1 MPPPCFP
8 PTVCDKVPS
17 FPLTG
22 SLGSVRPLHW
32 YYEDTPISA
41 VRLTGS
47 LRSPSDTR
55 VASCPSLPR
64 FKTHSRRAWGFCF
77 GVTRTDWWLRR
88 RRQTSPGSWG
98 TLRRFAWVF
107 DPGGTDTPGPIGV
120 PTRPPLCST
129 TRAPDEKSLSRLHV
143 QAFRLT
149 VYASPGGSP
158 HHDARLA
165 SGCWPALPGGIRT
178 RRVPTEGFRVVVLTS
193 LPPSPGFAWRNEH
206 LTWQPYAAPL
216 AQTVSGPAHYRV
228 SSSLRFFLSSQHA
241 FTNSYSVRR

>member
-1 MPPPCFP
+1 MRTLRFL
-8 PTVCDKVPS
+8 PS
-17 FPLTG
+17 V
-22 SLGSVRPLHW
+22 SLAHCVRQAIPA
-32 YYEDTPISA
+32 S
-41 VRLTGS
+41 RLV
-47 LRSPSDTR
+47 LRS
-55 VASCPSLPR
+55 PR
-64 FKTHSRRAWGFCF
+64 FKTHSRRAWGFLF
-77 GVTRTDWWLRR
+77 RR
-88 RRQTSPGSWG
+88 HPDRLVATQETADLPGSWG

-107 DPGGTDTPGPIGV
+107 DPGGTDTPGQIGV

-129 TRAPDEKSLSRLHV
+129 TRAPDEKSLSRLNV

-206 LTWQPYAAPL
+206 VTL
-216 AQTVSGPAHYRV
+216 HC
-228 SSSLRFFLSSQHA
+228 
-241 FTNSYSVRR
+241 NS